1 MGLRDAWC
9 QEQRGAPHQGQGDF
23 QYNSVVMIRARFFAF
38 VSTVLAAFAAL
49 GAEPPVAAAAEP
61 WTPPYFPI
69 LMRGEY
75 DYDAMMRALA
85 TDPPHKQVF
94 LSNPSMLTA
103 PGVAGIFQ
111 KMTLAMTAY
120 EFALERG
127 ERLNLAL
134 TGVLIAEPVV
144 FALNDAMWRKYRIAA
159 TLTLPDRAGQ
169 IGTRNFTR
177 TPWSDL
183 NLDASPNSATGIYHD
198 FTSDALRKR
207 GAHFLVCHNALAGVS
222 AKFALRSGAS
232 HAAVL
237 KDWTANLLPGFVA
250 VPSGAQAVQI
260 AQERGY
266 ALYPVTD

>member
-1 MGLRDAWC
+1 
-9 QEQRGAPHQGQGDF
+9 
-23 QYNSVVMIRARFFAF
+23 MIRGSFFTF
-38 VSTVLAAFAAL
+38 VSTLLGAFAAL
-49 GAEPPVAAAAEP
+49 GAERPAAAAQV

-75 DYDAMMRALA
+75 DYDAMMRALP

-120 EFALERG
+120 EFALEKG
-127 ERLNLAL
+127 ERLKLAMAA
-134 TGVLIAEPVV
+134 VLIAEPVV
-144 FALNDAMWRKYRIAA
+144 FALNDAMWRKYRIA
-159 TLTLPDRAGQ
+159 TTFSLPDRTGH
-169 IGTRNFTR
+169 IGTRNFTSI
-177 TPWSDL
+177 PWSDL
-183 NLDASPNSATGIYHD
+183 DLDASPNSPAGIYHD
-198 FTSDALRKR
+198 FTSAALQKR
-207 GAHFLVCHNALAGVS
+207 GAGFLVCHNALAGVS
-222 AKFALRSGAS
+222 ARFAHRSGVS

-237 KDWTANLLPGFVA
+237 KEWTANLLPGFIA
-250 VPSGAQAVQI
+250 VPSGAQAIQI

>member
-1 MGLRDAWC
+1 
-9 QEQRGAPHQGQGDF
+9 
-23 QYNSVVMIRARFFAF
+23 MIRGRFFAF
-38 VSTVLAAFAAL
+38 ASTVLGAFAAL
-49 GAEPPVAAAAEP
+49 GAERPAVAAAATTP

-75 DYDAMMRALA
+75 DYDAMMRALP
-85 TDPPHKQVF
+85 TDPLHKQVF

-127 ERLNLAL
+127 QRLTLSLAA
-134 TGVLIAEPVV
+134 VLIAEPVV

-159 TLTLPDRAGQ
+159 TFSLPDRTGH
-169 IGTRNFTR
+169 IGTRNFTHP
-177 TPWSDL
+177 PWSDL
-183 NLDASPNSATGIYHD
+183 NLDVSPNSPAGIYHD
-198 FTSDALRKR
+198 FTSSALLKR
-207 GAHFLVCHNALAGVS
+207 GARFLVCHNALAGVS
-222 AKFALRSGAS
+222 AKFALRNGAS
-232 HAAVL
+232 HAAIL
-237 KDWTANLLPGFVA
+237 KEWAANLLPGFVA
-250 VPSGAQAVQI
+250 VPSGAQAIQI